1 MAETD
6 GIDTADEFL
15 ANYFSPTW
23 VDERINWLKFIKGF
37 QERFGV
43 AQLALEDYK
52 AGRFYASVL
61 TTLSLS
67 RRRKITFPIRS
78 MLAKQV
84 GYDQVYRRT
93 ASL

>member
-1 MAETD
+1 M
-6 GIDTADEFL
+6 GIHEIE
-15 ANYFSPTW
+15 P
-23 VDERINWLKFIKGF
+23 
-37 QERFGV
+37 
-43 AQLALEDYK
+43 QLS
-52 AGRFYASVL
+52 R
-61 TTLSLS
+61 LS